1 MFQLAGYDEA
11 TAQKAV
17 KAVMNIETRL
27 AKAARSQVELR
38 DPHANYNKMD
48 METLLP
54 QVANYGFP
62 MVLSWYLLVRMEGRL
77 DRLTDSINSLAR
89 SIAAG
94 KTA

>member
-1 MFQLAGYDEA
+1 
-11 TAQKAV
+11 
-17 KAVMNIETRL
+17 
-27 AKAARSQVELR
+27 
-38 DPHANYNKMD
+38 MD

-62 MVLSWYLLVRMEGRL
+62 MVLSWYLLVRMESRL

>member
-1 MFQLAGYDEA
+1 
-11 TAQKAV
+11 
-17 KAVMNIETRL
+17 
-27 AKAARSQVELR
+27 
-38 DPHANYNKMD
+38 MD

-89 SIAAG
+89 SIAGRKNSIKKDAAQAASFYFISLFT
-94 KTA
+94 KRRYHARQPADRVRSC

>member
-1 MFQLAGYDEA
+1 
-11 TAQKAV
+11 
-17 KAVMNIETRL
+17 
-27 AKAARSQVELR
+27 
-38 DPHANYNKMD
+38 MD
-48 METLLP
+48 LETLLS

-62 MVLSWYLLVRMEGRL
+62 MVLSWYLLVRMECRL

>member
-1 MFQLAGYDEA
+1 
-11 TAQKAV
+11 
-17 KAVMNIETRL
+17 
-27 AKAARSQVELR
+27 
-38 DPHANYNKMD
+38 MD
-48 METLLP
+48 LETLLS

-77 DRLTDSINSLAR
+77 DRLTDSINSLAS

>member
-1 MFQLAGYDEA
+1 M
-11 TAQKAV
+11 
-17 KAVMNIETRL
+17 
-27 AKAARSQVELR
+27 
-38 DPHANYNKMD
+38 
-48 METLLP
+48 LLS

-77 DRLTDSINSLAR
+77 DKLTDSINGLAR

>member
-1 MFQLAGYDEA
+1 
-11 TAQKAV
+11 
-17 KAVMNIETRL
+17 
-27 AKAARSQVELR
+27 
-38 DPHANYNKMD
+38 MD

-94 KTA
+94 KRRSSGCVFLFYIIVYQASIPRPSASGSGP

>member
-1 MFQLAGYDEA
+1 MDVEA
-11 TAQKAV
+11 
-17 KAVMNIETRL
+17 
-27 AKAARSQVELR
+27 
-38 DPHANYNKMD
+38 
-48 METLLP
+48 LLQ

-77 DRLTDSINSLAR
+77 DRLTDSINDLAR

>member
-1 MFQLAGYDEA
+1 
-11 TAQKAV
+11 
-17 KAVMNIETRL
+17 
-27 AKAARSQVELR
+27 
-38 DPHANYNKMD
+38 

-94 KTA
+94 KQHKKRRSSGCVFLFYIIVYQASIPRPSASGSGP

>member
-1 MFQLAGYDEA
+1 
-11 TAQKAV
+11 
-17 KAVMNIETRL
+17 
-27 AKAARSQVELR
+27 
-38 DPHANYNKMD
+38 MD
-48 METLLP
+48 LETLLS

-77 DRLTDSINSLAR
+77 DRLTDSINSLVR

>member
-48 METLLP
+48 RATLKKTSRLLTGILISP
-54 QVANYGFP
+54 FP
-62 MVLSWYLLVRMEGRL
+62 V
-77 DRLTDSINSLAR
+77 
-89 SIAAG
+89 
-94 KTA
+94 

>member
-1 MFQLAGYDEA
+1 
-11 TAQKAV
+11 
-17 KAVMNIETRL
+17 
-27 AKAARSQVELR
+27 
-38 DPHANYNKMD
+38 MD

-62 MVLSWYLLVRMEGRL
+62 MILSWYLLVRMEGRL

>member
-48 METLLP
+48 
-54 QVANYGFP
+54 
-62 MVLSWYLLVRMEGRL
+62 R
-77 DRLTDSINSLAR
+77 AR
-89 SIAAG
+89 
-94 KTA
+94 

>member
-1 MFQLAGYDEA
+1 
-11 TAQKAV
+11 
-17 KAVMNIETRL
+17 
-27 AKAARSQVELR
+27 
-38 DPHANYNKMD
+38 

-94 KTA
+94 KQHKKKQLGVFSLL

>member
-1 MFQLAGYDEA
+1 
-11 TAQKAV
+11 
-17 KAVMNIETRL
+17 
-27 AKAARSQVELR
+27 
-38 DPHANYNKMD
+38 MD

-94 KTA
+94 KTALKKDAAQAASFYFISLFTKRRYRARQPADRVRSC

>member
-1 MFQLAGYDEA
+1 
-11 TAQKAV
+11 
-17 KAVMNIETRL
+17 
-27 AKAARSQVELR
+27 
-38 DPHANYNKMD
+38 

-62 MVLSWYLLVRMEGRL
+62 MVLSWYYLLVRMEGRL

>member
-1 MFQLAGYDEA
+1 
-11 TAQKAV
+11 
-17 KAVMNIETRL
+17 
-27 AKAARSQVELR
+27 
-38 DPHANYNKMD
+38 MD

-94 KTA
+94 KQHKKDAAQAASFYFISLFTKRRYRARQPADRVRSC

>member
-1 MFQLAGYDEA
+1 MFSIRWIW
-11 TAQKAV
+11 K
-17 KAVMNIETRL
+17 RCC
-27 AKAARSQVELR
+27 
-38 DPHANYNKMD
+38 H
-48 METLLP
+48 
-54 QVANYGFP
+54 VANYGFP

>member
-1 MFQLAGYDEA
+1 
-11 TAQKAV
+11 
-17 KAVMNIETRL
+17 
-27 AKAARSQVELR
+27 
-38 DPHANYNKMD
+38 MD

-94 KTA
+94 KTAFLFYIIVYQASIPRPSASGSGP